1 MHVILTSLGVLVYKL
16 PAALG
21 LREVH
26 EDDQAFLDVLYASR
40 REDLRQMPMDAA
52 FIAQMIKMQQHV
64 QMEGVRLNYP
74 EARHVIV
81 EHAGQPV
88 GRVII
93 HAGSDELRLID
104 IAIIPSAQRQGI
116 AKTILLALQ
125 ADAQDQGKGVSLA
138 VEQTNFAARGLYLKL
153 GFVALGADALFEQ
166 MHWQAQELA
175 GTNTLNEVLPAN
187 TLANK
192 ITQQGQFDATA

>member
-1 MHVILTSLGVLVYKL
+1 VYKL
-16 PAALG
+16 PAALA

-26 EDDQAFLDVLYASR
+26 DDDQAFLDALYASR

-64 QMEGVRLNYP
+64 QMEGVRMNYP
-74 EARHVIV
+74 DAMHRVI
-81 EHAGQPV
+81 ERAGQAV

-93 HAGSDELRLID
+93 NAGSDDMRLID

-116 AKTILLALQ
+116 ARAILLALQ
-125 ADAQDQGKGVSLA
+125 ADAQGQGKGVSLA
-138 VEQTNFAARGLYLKL
+138 VEQTNFAARGLYLQL
-153 GFVALGADALFEQ
+153 GFVAISADALFEQ
-166 MHWQAQELA
+166 MHWRSQAAAEEQALID
-175 GTNTLNEVLPAN
+175 LLPAT
-187 TLANK
+187 TLAHK